1 MSMWTLYVIRHCA
14 TEDNASNLISG
25 NSDVPII
32 DRTVDISCYTKSD
45 KIKVYSSPLKRCI
58 QTGNILRGKIGFKR
72 MQLDSRLKE
81 RNMGIFDGVDRKICI
96 QKCADM
102 FTSDGKFI
110 LEKTPPNGESFN
122 EFYERVSQFWS
133 DISIELENYDIIVI
147 SHNQT
152 LKVLY
157 SIVNGLDIESIWKK
171 IYFRNGSLVAL
182 TSNTRVEYS
191 GCEKLSL

>member
-1 MSMWTLYVIRHCA
+1 MSKGTLYVIRHCA
-14 TEDNASNLISG
+14 TEYNASNLISG

-133 DISIELENYDIIVI
+133 YISIELENYDIIVI